1 MKLYFQKLGDG
12 PVLIILHGLY
22 GSSDNWA
29 TFARSLSTNY
39 TIYLIDMRNHGRSPH
54 HPEHS
59 YEAMRADIK
68 ELVVSEGLHNI
79 CILGHSMGGKTAM
92 LYALKYPEDL
102 SGLIVVDI
110 APVKYSSVDSY
121 NNQAIVH
128 LNIVQAMLS
137 VDFSK
142 IKSRTEINSELE
154 NSIKEITVR
163 QFIMK
168 NVHRNHDGTFCWK
181 LNIDA
186 ISKFLPQIIGFVSG
200 EKLCGLGKNHF
211 PVLFI
216 RGGLS
221 DYIIPEYYT
230 EIKRLFPL
238 ARIETILN
246 AGHWVQVE
254 QPAKFMDVVSDFLQS
269 I

>member
-1 MKLYFQKLGDG
+1 MKLYFQKLGNG
-12 PVLIILHGLY
+12 PAIIVLHGLY
-22 GSSDNWA
+22 GSSDNWL
-29 TFARSLSTNY
+29 TFARWLSSNHTV
-39 TIYLIDMRNHGRSPH
+39 YLVDMRNHGRSPH

-59 YEAMRADIK
+59 YEVMCTDIK
-68 ELVVSEGLHNI
+68 ELVVSEELHNI
-79 CILGHSMGGKTAM
+79 CLLGHSMGGKTAM
-92 LYALKYPEDL
+92 LYALKFPEDL

-110 APVKYSSVDSY
+110 APVKYSSVDLY

-142 IKSRTEINSELE
+142 VKSRTEINSELE
-154 NSIKEITVR
+154 NTIKDVAVR

-168 NVHRNHDGTFCWK
+168 NVHRNHDGSFGWK

-200 EKLCGLGKNHF
+200 EKLQGIEKNHF

-221 DYIIPEYYT
+221 DYIIPEYYS

-238 ARIETILN
+238 ARIETIPN
-246 AGHWVQVE
+246 AGHWVQVD
-254 QPAKFMDVVSDFLQS
+254 QPAKFMEVVGEFLLS
-269 I
+269 C